1 VECVTKVEAKE
12 LVAKQHAE
20 GGHWGHDGIKIALT
34 NCIHSPKLD
43 TSIMEAIS
51 NCSKC
56 KNFGTPHLHSL
67 LEPIMRRH
75 PFELLV
81 GDYLTLPK
89 AWGYNMLG
97 VYLDTF
103 LQHIW
108 AFKYKSAGT
117 TKTTVNSLSD
127 IFQNFTASET
137 FMSDRGRHFNNAIVQ
152 EFCTK

>member
-1 VECVTKVEAKE
+1 MLQIDQGKEIWSRKCTRHQALQYLIQEGKLWRLHGGTAAWAWTKVECVTKVEAKE

-103 LQHIW
+103 L
-108 AFKYKSAGT
+108 
-117 TKTTVNSLSD
+117 
-127 IFQNFTASET
+127 
-137 FMSDRGRHFNNAIVQ
+137 
-152 EFCTK
+152 